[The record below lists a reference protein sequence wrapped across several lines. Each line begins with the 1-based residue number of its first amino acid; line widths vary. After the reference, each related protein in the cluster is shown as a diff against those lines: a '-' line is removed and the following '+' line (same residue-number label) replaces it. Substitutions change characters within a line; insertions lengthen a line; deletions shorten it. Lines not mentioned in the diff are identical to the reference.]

1 MINVQVERNPNENNT
16 SIIRKFTRRVQ
27 DSGVLNRVR
36 GLRYYERAASTYVQ
50 KKKTLKKIARKD
62 ETDTLIKLGKMKV
75 FTRR

>member
-27 DSGVLNRVR
+27 ESGVLNRVR

-50 KKKTLKKIARKD
+50 KKKTLKVLTRRA
-62 ETDTLIKLGKMKV
+62 ETEKLVKLGKMKV
-75 FTRR
+75 YSK

>member
-1 MINVQVERNPNENNT
+1 MINVQVEKGPNENNT

-36 GLRYYERAASTYVQ
+36 GLRYYERSASTYVQ
-50 KKKTLKKIARKD
+50 KKKTLKKITQKE
-62 ETDTLIKLGKMKV
+62 ETDKLIKLGKMKV